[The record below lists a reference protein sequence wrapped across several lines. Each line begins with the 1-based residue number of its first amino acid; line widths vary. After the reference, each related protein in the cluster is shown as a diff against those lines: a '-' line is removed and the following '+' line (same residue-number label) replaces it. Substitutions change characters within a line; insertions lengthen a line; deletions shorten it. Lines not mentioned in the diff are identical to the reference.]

1 MKQKHPILKLLCP
14 FLALLLLLQTPIS
27 VSAKTFPKSW
37 PQAPEISNETG
48 ILMEAATGQVL
59 FDKGMDEVRYPAS
72 TTKVMTALLILENIE
87 DLSEVITFTDVITPD
102 LEPGNSTIDA
112 KVGEQLTVEQCLY
125 AIMLASANEVC
136 TQMAVRVAGS
146 VSNFTAMMNERAAEL
161 GTQKVISEHS
171 TMGLVVTTDGSVT
184 ELPRAAYVPAE
195 ARVVAELKNLGNPFA
210 VVLNTQN
217 AASAKTQSLRK
228 TLEED
233 YAVPVVAMNVEEME
247 ETDIE
252 GLLEQVLGQF
262 PVVQISLQTPEW
274 LSALDEEHWLIQSLM
289 DSLKQSV
296 SGTLRIGETSA
307 FSEALAQNPYMEDAA
322 VRNIDHGSGCIS
334 MQMVLKEG
342 LFNQVLAEQC
352 GTEIR
357 SDAHL
362 LSLLRELVAAKK
374 EYDHVAQALKSVRET
389 GYGLV
394 PPQLDELTLQEPEI
408 IGKGGKFGVRL
419 RASAPSL
426 HLIRVDIQTEVSP
439 VVGTERQSEEM
450 LRYFMEGFEQDPQK
464 LWQSN
469 LFGKPLSDLV
479 REGLSNKLMHM
490 PEDTQ
495 LKVQQTL
502 EKIINEGNGGMVCI
516 LL

>member
-1 MKQKHPILKLLCP
+1 M
-14 FLALLLLLQTPIS
+14 
-27 VSAKTFPKSW
+27 
-37 PQAPEISNETG
+37 
-48 ILMEAATGQVL
+48 
-59 FDKGMDEVRYPAS
+59 
-72 TTKVMTALLILENIE
+72 TTKPAFIPSEAVDIALPSSNHVRLRFVDSVGYMVDGALGTTEGE
-87 DLSEVITFTDVITPD
+87 ALRMVRTPWSD
-102 LEPGNSTIDA
+102 EEMP
-112 KVGEQLTVEQCLY
+112 
-125 AIMLASANEVC
+125 
-136 TQMAVRVAGS
+136 
-146 VSNFTAMMNERAAEL
+146 FERAAEIGHTKGHQRAFDHGSGCDDGRQCD
-161 GTQKVISEHS
+161 GTAASGVCS
-171 TMGLVVTTDGSVT
+171 GGSAGCGRI
-184 ELPRAAYVPAE
+184 EKSGKAFCRCAQYS
-195 ARVVAELKNLGNPFA
+195 GI
-210 VVLNTQN
+210 

-296 SGTLRIGETSA
+296 SGTLRYGETSA

-439 VVGTERQSEEM
+439 VVGTEQQSEEM

>member
-1 MKQKHPILKLLCP
+1 MQAYDLYQDIAQRTQGDVYVGVVGPVRTGK
-14 FLALLLLLQTPIS
+14 S
-27 VSAKTFPKSW
+27 TF
-37 PQAPEISNETG
+37 IRR
-48 ILMEAATGQVL
+48 LMEKMVI
-59 FDKGMDEVRYPAS
+59 PAIENAHIRARAQDDLPQS
-72 TTKVMTALLILENIE
+72 GSGRTVMTTKPAFIPSEAVDIALPSSNHVRLRFVDSVGYMVDGALGTTEGE
-87 DLSEVITFTDVITPD
+87 ALRMVRTPWSD
-102 LEPGNSTIDA
+102 EEMP
-112 KVGEQLTVEQCLY
+112 
-125 AIMLASANEVC
+125 
-136 TQMAVRVAGS
+136 
-146 VSNFTAMMNERAAEL
+146 FERAAEL

-195 ARVVAELKNLGNPFA
+195 ARVVAELKNLGKPFA

-252 GLLEQVLGQF
+252 GLLEH
-262 PVVQISLQTPEW
+262 
-274 LSALDEEHWLIQSLM
+274 EHWLIQSLM

-439 VVGTERQSEEM
+439 VVGTEQQSEEM

>member
-1 MKQKHPILKLLCP
+1 M
-14 FLALLLLLQTPIS
+14 F
-27 VSAKTFPKSW
+27 
-37 PQAPEISNETG
+37 
-48 ILMEAATGQVL
+48 
-59 FDKGMDEVRYPAS
+59 
-72 TTKVMTALLILENIE
+72 
-87 DLSEVITFTDVITPD
+87 
-102 LEPGNSTIDA
+102 
-112 KVGEQLTVEQCLY
+112 
-125 AIMLASANEVC
+125 
-136 TQMAVRVAGS
+136 
-146 VSNFTAMMNERAAEL
+146 
-161 GTQKVISEHS
+161 
-171 TMGLVVTTDGSVT
+171 
-184 ELPRAAYVPAE
+184 PAE
-195 ARVVAELKNLGNPFA
+195 ARVVAELKNLGKPFA

-296 SGTLRIGETSA
+296 SGALRIGETSA

-362 LSLLRELVAAKK
+362 LSLLRELVAAKRNTITSPK
-374 EYDHVAQALKSVRET
+374 
-389 GYGLV
+389 
-394 PPQLDELTLQEPEI
+394 
-408 IGKGGKFGVRL
+408 
-419 RASAPSL
+419 
-426 HLIRVDIQTEVSP
+426 HL
-439 VVGTERQSEEM
+439 
-450 LRYFMEGFEQDPQK
+450 
-464 LWQSN
+464 N
-469 LFGKPLSDLV
+469 LCAK
-479 REGLSNKLMHM
+479 R
-490 PEDTQ
+490 
-495 LKVQQTL
+495 
-502 EKIINEGNGGMVCI
+502 GMV
-516 LL
+516 LSRRSLTN